1 MMIMMMSKTEF
12 KTDSIDWLNAQIE
25 VFSKEIVVKFPRS
38 EHSIQEYVESLK
50 AFATDNSLVI
60 SSIVIGTAY
69 SIITFE
75 RKRRN
80 SKKYTAIAT
89 IAFETTILFA
99 FCCTFAIHFLNP
111 SSFIYCFLLRYPFT
125 HTYPNP

>member
-1 MMIMMMSKTEF
+1 MMKMMSKIEF

-25 VFSKEIVVKFPRS
+25 VFSKETVVKFPSS

-50 AFATDNSLVI
+50 AFAKDNSLAI

-69 SIITFE
+69 SIITFK

-80 SKKYTAIAT
+80 TKQKYTT
-89 IAFETTILFA
+89 ITTITFETTETNIDKLMEQ
-99 FCCTFAIHFLNP
+99 IRGLNLI
-111 SSFIYCFLLRYPFT
+111 SFKFKLEQTNRVL
-125 HTYPNP
+125 NKEE

>member
-1 MMIMMMSKTEF
+1 MMKMMSKIEF

-25 VFSKEIVVKFPRS
+25 VFSKETVVKFPSS

-50 AFATDNSLVI
+50 AFAKDNSLAI

-69 SIITFE
+69 SIITFK

-80 SKKYTAIAT
+80 RKQKYTT
-89 IAFETTILFA
+89 ITTITFETTETNIDKLMEQ
-99 FCCTFAIHFLNP
+99 IRGLNLI
-111 SSFIYCFLLRYPFT
+111 SFKFKLEQTNRVL
-125 HTYPNP
+125 NKEE

>member
-89 IAFETTILFA
+89 IAFETTETNIDKLMEQ
-99 FCCTFAIHFLNP
+99 IRGLNLIR
-111 SSFIYCFLLRYPFT
+111 FKFKLEQTNRVL
-125 HTYPNP
+125 NKEE